1 MNIVEHNIETNEI
14 TQIELSVSQVQ
25 KIEADNAANKAKIA
39 ELNAERESLENQRN
53 APKIA
58 ILEKLGLTIEEAK
71 SLIS

>member
-1 MNIVEHNIETNEI
+1 MNIVEHNVETNQIKETALSEAEI
-14 TQIELSVSQVQ
+14 
-25 KIEADNAANKAKIA
+25 KKMEADNVANKAKIA

-71 SLIS
+71 SLIL